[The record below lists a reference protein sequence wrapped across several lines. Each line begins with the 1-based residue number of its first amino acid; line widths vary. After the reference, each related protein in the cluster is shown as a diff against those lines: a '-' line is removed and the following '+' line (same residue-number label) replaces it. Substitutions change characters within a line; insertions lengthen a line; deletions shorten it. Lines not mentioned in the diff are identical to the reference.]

1 MLPRAKAETVTSLD
15 VSRLPYTER
24 LCAAALQGLI
34 NRSGPKIYLDYGIY
48 DDPDARR
55 TNEVFFDDEL
65 WFGKYR
71 SLLGNQDQRNLE
83 EYRQRYQLTI
93 TKETDLIGF
102 ISKHRESISGLVIWD
117 EDLPDTANI
126 AVMLAGLEG
135 LLPVTFSLAQQVGSL
150 GLMVKEDLRGRWSD
164 RVGLYQWAFDNLFR
178 RCKSGVVACVEP
190 EWQRPEFI
198 DYLVQNQIFT
208 YSLASGAKGAG
219 HTLLMLLAFGP
230 PIIRELIFG
239 LRLDGCLRRYAL
251 RQMGKISGET
261 ALANRIQKAV
271 KGEPYPTIFG
281 WHTRRDDELSF
292 MFQLSANGLRLVPS
306 HLGGNYSFHSKL
318 KASGIRQKS
327 RRQAAELDPEGI
339 YLTFTLSDGDQ
350 LMMMHTGE
358 LGNWYHPARGKVP
371 FNWEVQPL
379 LAELAPGLLEKYIS
393 SATENDCLVAGP
405 SGAGYIVPPLA
416 PHLAKY
422 MDETDK
428 ICHQSGIQVV
438 TSYVADP
445 PRHTLRTL
453 ARHRG
458 NLLGYL
464 CGYAVVT
471 RAPMHLIDGVPVI
484 ANRSPLVN
492 EIVLQSNELLETVR
506 QKITE
511 SNERPCFIGVH
522 LFAYRTTIE
531 DVVNFVNVLDIPHL
545 HVVRGDEFLL
555 LASQAMRRRKNG
567 KE

>member
-1 MLPRAKAETVTSLD
+1 MKTITVLD
-15 VSRLPYTER
+15 VHSLPYPAR
-24 LCAAALQGLI
+24 LCAAALQGLV
-34 NRSGPKIYLDYGIY
+34 NRGGPRIYLDYGIY
-48 DDPDARR
+48 DDPEARR

-71 SLLGNQDQRNLE
+71 ALLGNQDQCNLK
-83 EYRQRYQLTI
+83 EYRQRYHLALSN
-93 TKETDLIGF
+93 ENDLIRF
-102 ISKHRESISGLVIWD
+102 IEKHLEMISGLVIWV
-117 EDLPDTANI
+117 EDFPDTANI

-135 LLPVTFSLAQQVGSL
+135 WLPVTPGLVQQL
-150 GLMVKEDLRGRWSD
+150 EEFGLPVKEDLRRRWSD
-164 RVGLYQWAFDNLFR
+164 RVSLYQWAFDNLFP
-178 RCKSGVVACVEP
+178 RCKSGVVACIEP
-190 EWQRPEFI
+190 EWQRPEFV
-198 DYLVQNQIFT
+198 DYLVQNQIFA
-208 YSLASGAKGAG
+208 YSLASGATGIG

-230 PIIRELIFG
+230 PFLRELIFG

-251 RQMGKISGET
+251 RQMGKMSAET
-261 ALANRIQKAV
+261 ALVNRIQQAV
-271 KGEPYPTIFG
+271 KAEPYPTIFG

-306 HLGGNYSFHSKL
+306 HLGGNFSFHSKL
-318 KASGIRQKS
+318 PSSGIKQKI
-327 RRQAAELDPEGI
+327 RTETAELDPDGI

-379 LAELAPGLLEKYIS
+379 LAELAPGLLEKYIG

-416 PHLAKY
+416 SNLAKY
-422 MDETDK
+422 MDETNK
-428 ICHQSGIQVV
+428 ICDLSGIQVV

-445 PRHTLRTL
+445 PRRTLHTL
-453 ARHRG
+453 AEHSG
-458 NLLGYL
+458 SLLGYL

-471 RAPMHLIDGVPVI
+471 RSPMHLIKDTPII

-492 EIVLQSNELLETVR
+492 EIALHSHDLLETVR
-506 QKITE
+506 QRILE
-511 SNERPCFIGVH
+511 SAERPCFIGVH

-531 DVVNFVNVLDIPHL
+531 DVANFVNVLDIPHL
-545 HVVRGDEFLL
+545 HVVRGDDFLL
-555 LASQAMRRRKNG
+555 LASQAMRRMKNG
-567 KE
+567 K